1 MITPEQ
7 ILENEHIAGYIDNAI
22 QSELRYETDN
32 ITSDGWNFLE
42 EKCPVLIAK
51 QIITSGDNLD
61 TVSESDVNSILQD
74 LIAEYEQNH
83 PNIRY
88 HED

>member
-1 MITPEQ
+1 MTTPEQ

-61 TVSESDVNSILQD
+61 TVSESDVNSILQN

-83 PNIRY
+83 TNIRY
-88 HED
+88 YEN